1 MRARGIVDLLLLGNA
16 FYSGD
21 PDLDLR
27 RACEALFLARA
38 EDAAVLGLP
47 QRTWPPI
54 VIPYDDWQTD
64 FRTACQEA
72 EVDWDLFDSAK
83 QVNEWIAS
91 I

>member
-1 MRARGIVDLLLLGNA
+1 MILLLRNA

-21 PDLDLR
+21 PHPDLR

-38 EDAAVLGLP
+38 EDAAALGLP
-47 QRTWPPI
+47 QRTWPPL
-54 VIPYDDWQTD
+54 VISCDDWQTD
-64 FRTACQEA
+64 FRSACQEA